1 MKRLTAIACL
11 ILTAGFVSS
20 PVTMPGRACESA
32 ELKGA
37 WALELTPDKGAP
49 SSAYGKTLHG
59 DLAFLSSGWAV
70 RASLVPSVQPD
81 ALYGVFDLDFEPLGP
96 SFRLRSAL
104 PITKG
109 RTMGTC
115 WRRSCFPKSTTV
127 ASSYRAIAWGVV
139 FREVVP
145 EGPWRPSGIVCHAT
159 DQLIEDYPSPHN
171 AQREAQAMSLGL
183 FLHFS

>member
-109 RTMGTC
+109 RTMGDSLEAELLPQVDHGGFVLQGHC
-115 WRRSCFPKSTTV
+115 VGGGFSGRWYQK
-127 ASSYRAIAWGVV
+127 
-139 FREVVP
+139 VP
-145 EGPWRPSGIVCHAT
+145 GGL
-159 DQLIEDYPSPHN
+159 Q
-171 AQREAQAMSLGL
+171 GL
-183 FLHFS
+183 FAMRRIN